1 MNSRFAPILEALGAF
16 GLVAVCGACTVL
28 LRQLFGPLA
37 AYCIGAVWLI
47 LIAWGLAGMIRMDS
61 GFQARRVG
69 GIWFFRFYRLRFSFC
84 ISRK

>member
-16 GLVAVCGACTVL
+16 GLVAVCAGMTAL
-28 LRQLFGPLA
+28 LGILVGPLA
-37 AYCIGAVWLI
+37 AYCIGAGWLL
-47 LIAWGLAGMIRMDS
+47 LIAYGLADMLREES

-69 GIWFFRFYRLRFSFC
+69 GIYFLRFYRLRFSIC